1 LHPIAEEYAD
11 TLGAFLTGAIHA
23 DTGREGEARIGY
35 SKSDK
40 AETHTRIVKV
50 AAKRFRELG
59 LEGIGVTDVMKEA
72 GVTVGGFYKHF
83 HSRDELVVE
92 ALATAFLDLDRW
104 EEHTE
109 TLTKALENYLS
120 EEHRDAPGSGCA
132 LGALLGMSR
141 ASRSAK
147 AVYTARLKRTLAY
160 STGLVPPNG
169 TSDQRARAVLTISAM
184 LGAIN
189 LSRAVSDP
197 NFSREILQR
206 TRDQLISLNKPAK
219 PH

>member
-1 LHPIAEEYAD
+1 M
-11 TLGAFLTGAIHA
+11 
-23 DTGREGEARIGY
+23 GY

-40 AETHTRIVKV
+40 AETHTRIVSV

-59 LEGIGVTDVMKEA
+59 LEGIGVADVMKEA

-83 HSRDELVVE
+83 NSRDELVVE
-92 ALATAFLDLDRW
+92 ALATAFQDLDRW

-120 EEHRDAPGSGCA
+120 EEHRDAPGAGCA
-132 LGALLGMSR
+132 LGALLGDMSR

-147 AVYTARLKRTLAY
+147 AVYTERLKRTLAY

-169 TSDQRARAVLTISAM
+169 KSDRRARAILTISAM

-189 LSRAVSDP
+189 LSRAVSDA
-197 NFSREILQR
+197 NLSREILQQ

>member
-1 LHPIAEEYAD
+1 M
-11 TLGAFLTGAIHA
+11 
-23 DTGREGEARIGY
+23 GY

-40 AETHTRIVKV
+40 VETHARIVSV

-59 LEGIGVTDVMKEA
+59 LEGIGVADVMKEA

-83 HSRDELVVE
+83 DSRDELVVE
-92 ALATAFLDLDRW
+92 ALASAFQDLDRW
-104 EEHTE
+104 EENTD
-109 TLTKALENYLS
+109 TLTKVLKAYLT
-120 EEHRDAPGSGCA
+120 EEHRDAPGTGCA
-132 LGALLGMSR
+132 LGALLGDMSR

-160 STGLVPPNG
+160 STGLVPTNG
-169 TSDQRARAVLTISAM
+169 ISDRRARAIFTISAI
-184 LGAIN
+184 LSAIN

-197 NFSREILQR
+197 NLSRDILQQ
-206 TRDQLISLNKPAK
+206 TRGQLISLNNPAK

>member
-1 LHPIAEEYAD
+1 M
-11 TLGAFLTGAIHA
+11 
-23 DTGREGEARIGY
+23 GY

-40 AETHTRIVKV
+40 AETHTRIVSV

-59 LEGIGVTDVMKEA
+59 LEGIGVADVMKEA
-72 GVTVGGFYKHF
+72 GVTAGGFYKHF
-83 HSRDELVVE
+83 DSRDELVVE
-92 ALATAFLDLDRW
+92 AIATAFQDLDRW
-104 EEHTE
+104 EEDTD

-120 EEHRDAPGSGCA
+120 EEHRDAPGAGCA
-132 LGALLGMSR
+132 LGALLGDMSR

-169 TSDQRARAVLTISAM
+169 NSDRRARAILTISAM

-197 NFSREILQR
+197 NLSREILQR
-206 TRDQLISLNKPAK
+206 TRDELISLNKSSKAHLPGDASRAGVRCGS
-219 PH
+219 

>member
-1 LHPIAEEYAD
+1 M
-11 TLGAFLTGAIHA
+11 
-23 DTGREGEARIGY
+23 GY

-40 AETHTRIVKV
+40 AETHARIVSV

-59 LEGIGVTDVMKEA
+59 LEGIGVPDVMKEA

-83 HSRDELVVE
+83 DSRDELVVE
-92 ALATAFLDLDRW
+92 ALASAFQDLDRW
-104 EEHTE
+104 EENTD
-109 TLTKALENYLS
+109 TLTEVLKAYLT
-120 EEHRDAPGSGCA
+120 EAHRDAPGTGCA
-132 LGALLGMSR
+132 LGALLGDMSR

-160 STGLVPPNG
+160 STDLVPPNG
-169 TSDQRARAVLTISAM
+169 AADRRGRAILTISAM

-197 NFSREILQR
+197 NLSREILKR
-206 TRDQLISLNKPAK
+206 TRDELINLNKEGGTEERPKTRCRRALSACVA
-219 PH
+219 

>member
-1 LHPIAEEYAD
+1 M
-11 TLGAFLTGAIHA
+11 
-23 DTGREGEARIGY
+23 GY

-40 AETHTRIVKV
+40 AETHTRIVSV

-59 LEGIGVTDVMKEA
+59 LEGIGVADVMKEA

-83 HSRDELVVE
+83 NSRDELVVE
-92 ALATAFLDLDRW
+92 ALATAFQDLDRW

-120 EEHRDAPGSGCA
+120 EEHRDAPGAGCA
-132 LGALLGMSR
+132 LGALLGDMPR

-147 AVYTARLKRTLAY
+147 AAYTERLKRTLAY

-169 TSDQRARAVLTISAM
+169 NSDRRARAILTISAM

-189 LSRAVSDP
+189 LSRAVSDA
-197 NFSREILQR
+197 NLSREILQQ

-219 PH
+219 PQ